1 MKFQIIFLVLLYSL
15 CLFSCDNYE
24 KKYEMV
30 WSDEFDQDELSLD
43 KKKWF
48 LETKAPNNGRW
59 YNNELQHYTDRT
71 DNVYVSDGT
80 LKIVAKKE
88 NFINS
93 GTELEFTSARLNSK
107 KSFTYGRLD
116 VRAKLPREKGTWP
129 AIWTLGSS
137 LETVG
142 WPACGEIDIMEQL
155 FENFTMIQCAIHVPS
170 SHGDNTI
177 VKGVEVTDVTS
188 NFHIYSMEWTESKID
203 FYVDNKKYFTYAP
216 NNKTDENWPF
226 ENDQYIILNVA
237 VVGNLGGEVS
247 QEFDKGIMEVDYVRL
262 YQKK

>member
-1 MKFQIIFLVLLYSL
+1 MKFQLIYLLPIF
-15 CLFSCDNYE
+15 FIFQISCNETE

-30 WSDEFDQDELSLD
+30 WSDEFDQDQLLLD
-43 KKKWF
+43 EKKWF
-48 LETKAPNNGRW
+48 LETNAPNNGRW
-59 YNNELQHYTDRT
+59 YNNELQHYTGRS
-71 DNVYVSDGT
+71 DNAYVSDGT
-80 LKIVAKKE
+80 LKIIAKKE
-88 NFINS
+88 KFINS

-107 KSFTYGRLD
+107 KNFTYGRVD
-116 VRAKLPREKGTWP
+116 VRAKLPNEKGTWP

-170 SHGDNTI
+170 SHGDDTI

-188 NFHIYSMEWTESKID
+188 NFHIYSIEWTESKID
-203 FYVDNKKYFTYAP
+203 FYVDNKKYFSYAP
-216 NNKTDENWPF
+216 EDKTPENWPF
-226 ENDQYIILNVA
+226 KNDQYIILNVA
-237 VVGNLGGEVS
+237 VGGSLGGEVG
-247 QEFDKGIMEVDYVRL
+247 EDFDQGIMEVDYVRL

>member
-24 KKYEMV
+24 KNMRWYGVMNLIKMNY
-30 WSDEFDQDELSLD
+30 LLT
-43 KKKWF
+43 KKSG

-80 LKIVAKKE
+80 LKIIAKKE

-177 VKGVEVTDVTS
+177 VKGVKVTDVTS
-188 NFHIYSMEWTESKID
+188 NFLL
-203 FYVDNKKYFTYAP
+203 
-216 NNKTDENWPF
+216 
-226 ENDQYIILNVA
+226 LN
-237 VVGNLGGEVS
+237 GM
-247 QEFDKGIMEVDYVRL
+247 D
-262 YQKK
+262 